1 MASSSA
7 DSAKK
12 MGKAGDSR
20 GTKRAHADSCNPAAS
35 RKGASAAGG
44 KSMKGALMEKA
55 DNVPQGVRRSG
66 RERSSVERYKPPPP
80 QRKLPRFSITPVN
93 EWDWLVKRM
102 GCSVQ
107 NTLTWRNKSELDQPL
122 PKPASPCWLLPCKD
136 DTAVEIAKYADQL
149 RALGWKLLTCKPHV
163 VSRIG
168 NKANLHAYAKQLGL
182 LEHLPQHWSKPEA
195 AQYPCMLKAS
205 SGEHGRDVFIVHSTE
220 EVAEKAAGGFNS
232 GKWLLQELCAGRIEC
247 ATSLLVKDGEILDA
261 ICTCYEYDAE
271 VYVWPFVTEFED
283 RRHSHSQIPPEHLKT
298 MGKFLKEFSGICNFN
313 YKVRPNGGL
322 CIFECNARV
331 GADLACDVP
340 RRRANQFITK
350 MDGLYPSLPQ
360 ASPVTAEP

>member
-1 MASSSA
+1 MSVWCPASLRLAPRVLGVLHAFSRQRDVRTSRRDLSRSLRMASSSA

-107 NTLTWRNKSELDQPL
+107 NTLTWE
-122 PKPASPCWLLPCKD
+122 
-136 DTAVEIAKYADQL
+136 
-149 RALGWKLLTCKPHV
+149 
-163 VSRIG
+163 
-168 NKANLHAYAKQLGL
+168 
-182 LEHLPQHWSKPEA
+182 
-195 AQYPCMLKAS
+195 
-205 SGEHGRDVFIVHSTE
+205 
-220 EVAEKAAGGFNS
+220 
-232 GKWLLQELCAGRIEC
+232 
-247 ATSLLVKDGEILDA
+247 
-261 ICTCYEYDAE
+261 
-271 VYVWPFVTEFED
+271 
-283 RRHSHSQIPPEHLKT
+283 
-298 MGKFLKEFSGICNFN
+298 
-313 YKVRPNGGL
+313 
-322 CIFECNARV
+322 
-331 GADLACDVP
+331 
-340 RRRANQFITK
+340 
-350 MDGLYPSLPQ
+350 
-360 ASPVTAEP
+360 